1 MKQLLVLGAGTAGT
15 MAANK
20 LRHRLS
26 TDDWAITV
34 VDSKPEHHYQPGY
47 LFIPFG
53 TYDAADIVKPKA
65 QLLTAGVDLVMG
77 EVEIVKPDESVVTL
91 VDGREL
97 AYDQLIIATGTHPR
111 RDQTE
116 GLDGDDYGVTV
127 HDFYTLEGAT
137 RLGEVLAGWEG
148 GRLVLNIV
156 EMPIKCPVAPLE
168 FIFLADAF
176 FTERGMRDR
185 VELTYV
191 TPLDG
196 AFTKPIAAKH
206 LGGMLEQRGI
216 ALETDFMTMEVDG
229 ERNTLVSYDEREI
242 PYDLLVTVPVNM
254 GADFVGRSGLGD
266 ELNHVEVDKFTF
278 LADGHDNIFALGDA
292 SNIPA
297 SKAGSVAHFAVDVFV
312 HNFLQHIAGQPMTEK
327 FDGHANCFIESGA
340 GKGLLI
346 DFNYDVEPLPGK
358 YPLPGIGPFSLLKET
373 EANHWGK
380 LMFKWTYW
388 NVLLPG
394 RDLPLPAQ
402 MSLAGKQLAEVER

>member
-1 MKQLLVLGAGTAGT
+1 
-15 MAANK
+15 
-20 LRHRLS
+20 
-26 TDDWAITV
+26 
-34 VDSKPEHHYQPGY
+34 
-47 LFIPFG
+47 
-53 TYDAADIVKPKA
+53 DIVKPKA

-77 EVEIVKPDESVVTL
+77 EVEVVKPDESVVTL

-97 AYDQLIIATGTHPR
+97 AYDQLVIATGTHPR

-196 AFTKPIAAKH
+196 AFTKPVAAKF

-216 ALETDFMTMEVDG
+216 T
-229 ERNTLVSYDEREI
+229 
-242 PYDLLVTVPVNM
+242 
-254 GADFVGRSGLGD
+254 
-266 ELNHVEVDKFTF
+266 
-278 LADGHDNIFALGDA
+278 
-292 SNIPA
+292 
-297 SKAGSVAHFAVDVFV
+297 
-312 HNFLQHIAGQPMTEK
+312 
-327 FDGHANCFIESGA
+327 
-340 GKGLLI
+340 
-346 DFNYDVEPLPGK
+346 
-358 YPLPGIGPFSLLKET
+358 
-373 EANHWGK
+373 
-380 LMFKWTYW
+380 
-388 NVLLPG
+388 
-394 RDLPLPAQ
+394 
-402 MSLAGKQLAEVER
+402 